1 MRPVNFYHD
10 QPLFGL
16 DFGYSSIKVMQLE
29 VKDGAR
35 PKVLGY
41 GMIDFPAEAIKD
53 GIIVNPNLISQAL
66 HELFSNRL
74 IGEISTRRVACS
86 IPTTRTYSRPMKL
99 PPMSDSDIAEAV
111 HLEAEQYIPMSPTSL
126 YIDYEISRRDDQG
139 IELLVVAIPKN
150 IIDSHVALLQSIGLE
165 PVALEPTM
173 NASARLFN
181 LADPSSGDPSILLD
195 CGSISVDLAVID
207 KTMFVNSTILGG
219 GNDITA
225 LIAKGLNVSRDEAY
239 SIKNHFGIAVSERQA
254 EIKASIEPFLNNLV
268 KEIQKVI
275 RYYDERKVQNQRK
288 LAQIVTMGGGANMPG
303 LSTYLSNEL
312 KMPAKML
319 EPWHKIDFGNLQLP
333 DEIKRSIFIT
343 VAGEAFIDPKEIF
356 S

>member
-1 MRPVNFYHD
+1 MRSLNFYHD

-16 DFGYSSIKVMQLE
+16 DFGYSSVKVMQLQIE
-29 VKDGAR
+29 DGMS

-41 GMIDFPAEAIKD
+41 GLIDFPAEAIKD
-53 GIIVNPNLISQAL
+53 GIIVSPAPIAQAL
-66 HELFSNRL
+66 HELFSSKL
-74 IGEISTRRVACS
+74 VGAISTRRVACT

-126 YIDYEISRRDDQG
+126 YIDYEISHRDEQG

-150 IIDSHVALLQSIGLE
+150 IIDSHVALLQSVGLE
-165 PVALEPTM
+165 PVVLEPTM
-173 NASARLFN
+173 NASARVFSM
-181 LADPSSGDPSILLD
+181 ADPTHNEPSILID

-207 KTMFVNSTILGG
+207 QTMFVNSTILGG

-225 LIAKGLNVSRDEAY
+225 LIAQGLGIDRHEAY
-239 SIKNHFGIAVSERQA
+239 AVKNNYGIAVSEKQA
-254 EIKASIEPFLNNLV
+254 DIKKAIQPFLDNLV
-268 KEIQKVI
+268 REVEKIV

-303 LSTYLSNEL
+303 LSAYLSNEL

-319 EPWHKIDFGNLQLP
+319 EPWHKINFGELPLP
-333 DEIKRSIFIT
+333 DEVKRSMYIT
-343 VAGEAFIDPKEIF
+343 VAGEAFISPKEIF